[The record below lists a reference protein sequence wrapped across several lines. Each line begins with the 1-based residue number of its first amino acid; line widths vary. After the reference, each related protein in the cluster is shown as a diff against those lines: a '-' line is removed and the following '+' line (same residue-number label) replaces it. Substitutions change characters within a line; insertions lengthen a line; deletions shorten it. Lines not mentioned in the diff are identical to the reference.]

1 MKEKESLPKTF
12 YTVDQFVARIDGG
25 VTKNA
30 VYNLIRQGKIPV
42 QQLGNRILIPAIWV
56 NDFCNSCMYK
66 AL

>member
-42 QQLGNRILIPAIWV
+42 QQLGNRILIPATW
-56 NDFCNSCMYK
+56 
-66 AL
+66 